1 MKLSRRRG
9 AVLVSG
15 LFLSGVH
22 GASAQVADG
31 GVAID
36 DVRYDVT
43 FDAETAAS
51 RSIGVEMTFTVADPG
66 PVILS
71 LPKWTPGAY
80 EISDFAKKVS
90 SFGVT
95 AAGTPVHWDK
105 VDYDTWRV
113 FATTAGEISVSFD
126 ILADTLDNAQA
137 WAQSDFAFFNG
148 TTAFLFPETTG
159 YGFPSR
165 VTIHT
170 EADWR
175 VATGMTATGSR
186 EYSAESFHELV
197 DMPMF
202 VGRFDLDS
210 TEIGGLWYRLG
221 TYPEGAMAG
230 GARRSLWQ
238 QIEQMIPPQEAV
250 FDEIPWEHYTT
261 LLVFDST
268 LDGGSALEHS
278 NSHVGI
284 YDPQFVGNPI
294 LALITAHEMF
304 HAWNVKRMR
313 PTDLVPYDYTR
324 TQPTTL
330 LWVSEGITD
339 YYADLALVRGGIL
352 PAQAFYQLTTFKV
365 SSVADAPPVALED
378 ASLTTWIAPTDGT
391 HTIYYPKGS
400 LAGMLLDILIR
411 DETDNRASLDDVMR
425 DLYQGTYK
433 KGEGFTLAQWWEA
446 VERVAPGRSFE
457 DFYARYI
464 DGRDEFPYAD
474 VLPLGGMALLADTVR
489 APFFGIS
496 HEVAEGGVVVTE
508 VVPGG
513 AAEAAGVEEGDVLV
527 QVGGIQVAGLEWGD
541 LYRNRYRTDAEG
553 TPLVVRVRR
562 NGQERMLQG
571 DVRFRETVDYA
582 IQEDPGASD
591 KARRIRDGILRG
603 TVSSEGR

>member
-1 MKLSRRRG
+1 M
-9 AVLVSG
+9 
-15 LFLSGVH
+15 
-22 GASAQVADG
+22 ADD
-31 GVAID
+31 GVAIE

-43 FDAETAAS
+43 FNAETAAS
-51 RSIGVEMTFTVADPG
+51 RSIGMEMTFTVSDPG

-71 LPKWTPGAY
+71 LPTWTPGAY
-80 EISDFAKKVS
+80 EIADFAKNVS
-90 SFGVT
+90 SFTVT
-95 AAGTPVHWDK
+95 SGGSGVHWDK
-105 VDYDTWRV
+105 IDYDTWRL
-113 FATTAGEISVSFD
+113 FTTAAGEVSVSFD
-126 ILADTLDNAQA
+126 ILADTLDNARA

-148 TTAFLFPETTG
+148 TTAFLFPETMG

-165 VTIHT
+165 VAIHT
-170 EADWR
+170 EADWH

-186 EYSAESFHELV
+186 EYSAESFHEVV
-197 DMPMF
+197 DMPVF

-210 TEIGGLWYRLG
+210 VEIGGMWYRLG

-230 GARRSLWQ
+230 GSRRALWQ

-250 FDEIPWEHYTT
+250 FEEIPWEHYTT
-261 LLVFDST
+261 LLVFDTT
-268 LDGGSALEHS
+268 LDGGGSALEHS

-304 HAWNVKRMR
+304 HAWNVKRLR
-313 PTDLVPYDYTR
+313 PTELVPYDYTR

-339 YYADLALVRGGIL
+339 YYADLALVRGNIL
-352 PAQAFYQLTTFKV
+352 PPQAFYQLTSFKV

-400 LAGMLLDILIR
+400 LAGMLLDMLIR

-425 DLYQGTYK
+425 DLYHGTYK
-433 KGEGFTLAQWWEA
+433 KGEGFTLEQWWEA

-464 DGRDEFPYAD
+464 DGREVFPYAE
-474 VLPLGGMALLADTVR
+474 VLPLGGMALFADTVR
-489 APFFGIS
+489 APFFGVS

-513 AAEAAGVEEGDVLV
+513 AAAAAGVEEGDFLV
-527 QVGGIQVAGLEWGD
+527 QVGEIQVAGLEWGD
-541 LYRNRYRTDAEG
+541 LYRNRYRTEPEG
-553 TPLVVRVRR
+553 TPVVVRVRR
-562 NGQERMLQG
+562 DGLERMLQG
-571 DVRFRETVDYA
+571 YVRFRETVEYA
-582 IQEDPGASD
+582 VGEDGNASE
-591 KARRIRDGILRG
+591 KARRIREGILRG
-603 TVSSEGR
+603 TVDR